1 MATFSREVPLD
12 IAGLAAA
19 QDELEAFLAG
29 QGIDPHTRDRVR
41 LVLEE
46 VVANL
51 LLHGRFEGERPPARL
66 GVALASGEVLVTL
79 DDAAAPFDPRQE
91 PVDGGPVTSAE
102 PGGRGLPLIRRLATI
117 RGYRRLPGG
126 WNRLEL
132 AVPYG

>member
-29 QGIDPHTRDRVR
+29 QGIDLPMRNRVR

-46 VVANL
+46 IVANL
-51 LLHGRFEGERPPARL
+51 LLHGRFAGERLPARL
-66 GVALASGEVLVTL
+66 GVALAPGEVLVTL
-79 DDAAAPFDPRQE
+79 DDAAAPFDPREE
-91 PVDGGPVTSAE
+91 PADGGPVTSAE

-117 RGYRRLPGG
+117 RDYRRTPDG

-132 AVPYG
+132 AFRYG